1 MTVPKNRPAV
11 VLALAQGQT
20 TGQAAKVGG
29 VTGRTVLRWLEDDDF
44 RQEIA
49 DTRTDLMRLA
59 VGRLAAGAAK
69 AVDTLVDALDTEKG
83 QARVM
88 AAKVLLESSLA
99 LRESLDLEERLAA
112 IEAAEQ
118 DREHRR

>member
-29 VTGRTVLRWLEDDDF
+29 VTGRTVLRWLEEDEF
-44 RQEIA
+44 RQEVA
-49 DTRTDLMRLA
+49 DTRTNLMRLA

-69 AVDTLVDALDTEKG
+69 AVDTLVDALDTERG
-83 QARVM
+83 QARVQ

-99 LRESLDLEERLAA
+99 LRESLDLEERIAA
-112 IEAAEQ
+112 LEAAEQ
-118 DREHRR
+118 DKGRR